1 MGDQSWGGPKTVL
14 EFGQIGGEMKNFV
27 IRVYRQDEEDENQLV
42 GIVEHIEEDKQTSF
56 SCMDEL
62 INILCRQKPIGE
74 QQINETDVRNAINNS
89 STSEKGPEWGDIKFE
104 NDSGPSKGEKG
115 EREN

>member
-1 MGDQSWGGPKTVL
+1 
-14 EFGQIGGEMKNFV
+14 MKNFV
-27 IRVYRQDEEDENQLV
+27 IRVYRQDEEDQNQVV
-42 GIVEHIEEDKQTSF
+42 GVVEDIEENRQNSF

-74 QQINETDVRNAINNS
+74 QQINDTDVRNAINNS
-89 STSEKGPEWGDIKFE
+89 STSENGPDWGDIKFE

>member
-1 MGDQSWGGPKTVL
+1 
-14 EFGQIGGEMKNFV
+14 MKNFV
-27 IRVYRQDEEDENQLV
+27 VRVYRQDEEDENQLV
-42 GIVEHIEEDKQTSF
+42 GIVERVDEDRQSSF

-74 QQINETDVRNAINNS
+74 QQIDEADVRNAINNS
-89 STSEKGPEWGDIKFE
+89 TSEKGPDWGDIKFE
-104 NDSGPSKGEKG
+104 KNSGPSKGDKG